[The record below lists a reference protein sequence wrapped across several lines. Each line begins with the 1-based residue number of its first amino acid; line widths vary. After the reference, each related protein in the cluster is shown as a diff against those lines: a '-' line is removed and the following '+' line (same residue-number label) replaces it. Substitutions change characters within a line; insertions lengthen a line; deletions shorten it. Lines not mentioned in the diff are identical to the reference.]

1 MDGVTASTAEINYID
16 GVTSNIQTQLNA
28 KGVGDIT
35 GVTAGTNLTG
45 GGTSGGVTVSLT
57 ASPNITSLSVGSSEV
72 ISSSRQL
79 KNIASV
85 DATTVAALGAAGVG
99 GATSVITDRTYF
111 SGVSAVTLSLDSAYD
126 VICIDLY
133 DVKHSNTSMDLYF
146 NMRLGDGSSTTIT
159 GSEYLYLREQ
169 DQVSSSVLE
178 KSSQLISS
186 IRNAPASTG
195 GYLQGQVFMYNAN
208 KSSVITQVDSNI
220 MALKNDL
227 PYAMTKNQAVMRYS
241 EVNAN
246 ASFYFATSEWG
257 SATGTMLGYYKVWG
271 IKL

>member
-1 MDGVTASTAEINYID
+1 MSTIKVDTITDEAGSGAPDFPNGMTGNGSSLTGLATEAQGALAATALQPALAGVT
-16 GVTSNIQTQLNA
+16 
-28 KGVGDIT
+28 
-35 GVTAGTNLTG
+35 
-45 GGTSGGVTVSLT
+45 
-57 ASPNITSLSVGSSEV
+57 
-72 ISSSRQL
+72 
-79 KNIASV
+79 SV

-111 SGVSAVTLSLDSAYD
+111 SSVSAVTLSLDSEYD

-146 NMRLGDGSSTTIT
+146 NMRLGDGNSTTIT
-159 GSEYLYLREQ
+159 GSEYLYLR
-169 DQVSSSVLE
+169 DHPQVASSVLE
-178 KSSQLISS
+178 KSSQLIASV
-186 IRNAPASTG
+186 RNAPASTG
-195 GYLQGQVFMYNAN
+195 GYLQGQVFIYNAN

-227 PYAMTKNQAVMRYS
+227 PYALTQNQAVMRFS

-246 ASFYFATSEWG
+246 ASFYFTTSAGG